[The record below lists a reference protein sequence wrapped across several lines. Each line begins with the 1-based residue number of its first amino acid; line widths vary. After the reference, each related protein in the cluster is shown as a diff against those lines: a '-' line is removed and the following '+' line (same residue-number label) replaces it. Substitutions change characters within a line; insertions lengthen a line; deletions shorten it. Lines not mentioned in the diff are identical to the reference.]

1 MDTLTDGE
9 MGPAEAFERLVDVME
24 RLRSDDGCP
33 WDREQTLSS
42 LKPFL
47 LEETYEVL
55 EAIDSENVDDHKEE
69 LGDLLLQ
76 VLFQSKI
83 REEEGSFD
91 IAEVARGITDKL
103 IRRHPHV
110 FAGERLAS
118 SEEVVQNWEDIKRNE
133 KKDRDSILDGV
144 PEALAALLRS
154 QRLQE
159 KAARAG
165 FDWEHT
171 EDVWP
176 KVEEEMEELRQA
188 EASGDAASVE
198 QEVGD
203 LLFSVVNLSRHLGVD
218 AEDALRKS
226 SRRFERRFR
235 EVERRLSKRG
245 RSPSE
250 ASLQELDELWDEVKS
265 EE

>member
-1 MDTLTDGE
+1 